1 MVTKHRLVGLS
12 IAILAPF
19 VYILTIHPLTKVYS
33 FWMVIFFFA
42 LSFSTYLFRRNNL
55 NYFVV
60 SVSLFVLFLVGM
72 TGWYFSPFFNWLY
85 LLAIAMSFLYDPE
98 ISAIFVLVLVGLFLP
113 NIGAIDVMLDMLFIA
128 SLVFII
134 PLTYFLR
141 REYLKLKENEKK
153 ILILEKER
161 AHYKDKVEEVLSNKM
176 IRFAVELREPINDIK
191 QIAYFMEENG
201 HLDKEKNAK
210 IIKLAERSI
219 NELKKFEEDT
229 TGKKNV
235 KTPKA

>member
-1 MVTKHRLVGLS
+1 
-12 IAILAPF
+12 
-19 VYILTIHPLTKVYS
+19 
-33 FWMVIFFFA
+33 
-42 LSFSTYLFRRNNL
+42 
-55 NYFVV
+55 
-60 SVSLFVLFLVGM
+60 M

-113 NIGAIDVMLDMLFIA
+113 NIGAIDIMLDMLFIA

-161 AHYKDKVEEVLSNKM
+161 EHYKDKVEEVLANKM

-191 QIAYFMEENG
+191 QIAYFMEETG
-201 HLDKEKNAK
+201 HLDKAKNEK

-219 NELKKFEEDT
+219 NELRQFEETT